1 MSKFFTTEMSYPEN
15 EFDHLRFITV
25 KSNALHRRADITV
38 YIPTNINVDLTLD
51 VVILLHGVYGSHWAW
66 AMNGGVHKTTY
77 RLIQQGKMR
86 PMVLVMPSDGLHGDG
101 SGYLKH
107 QQEDYEKW
115 IVEDVIAVVRE
126 QITRVNEKSNFFI
139 TGLSMGGYGA
149 LRLGAKYPEIFRS
162 FSGLS
167 SITEFAQ
174 MALFLEPGEFE
185 KLSELV
191 LTHENVL
198 ECILANK
205 ERLPHF
211 YFDCGREDL
220 LIEFNRKLH
229 SSLKES
235 NIPHTYVEHDGAHQW
250 TYWQTHIEESLL
262 FFNGFK

>member
-1 MSKFFTTEMSYPEN
+1 MSNFFTTEISYPEY

-25 KSNALHRRADITV
+25 KSKALQRRADITV
-38 YIPTNINVDLTLD
+38 YIPPNANAEVTLD

-66 AMNGGVHKTTY
+66 AMNGGVHKTMQ
-77 RLIQQGKMR
+77 RLIEQGKMR

-115 IVEDVIAVVRE
+115 IVEDVVAVLKELIAN
-126 QITRVNEKSNFFI
+126 VNEKSNFFI

-149 LRLGAKYPEIFRS
+149 LRLGAKYPEVFRS

-167 SITEFAQ
+167 SITEFSQ
-174 MALFLEPGEFE
+174 MALFLEPGEYE
-185 KLSELV
+185 KLTKLAMI
-191 LTHENVL
+191 HENVL
-198 ECILANK
+198 DCILANK
-205 ERLPHF
+205 ERLTHF

-229 SSLKES
+229 SRLLEN
-235 NIPHTYVEHDGAHQW
+235 NIQHTYVEHDGAHQW
-250 TYWQTHIEESLL
+250 IYWQMHIEESLR
-262 FFNGFK
+262 FFNGFQ